1 MSFYKVD
8 QQKPSPVGQCH
19 QLKELASTYD
29 VIASQCS
36 HWRGNPFP
44 IQRPDFAPVTK
55 EKTDCHVAALLAMTV
70 VDGTPVLKL
79 MTLPLREG
87 HFTQIREEGRTLEEY
102 LRTLSVD
109 PAALTSQ
116 YVDLLRYVV
125 PALTF
130 LLLLRCVWPLLTF
143 RREPEI
149 WAWLNLTDGTQ
160 IPITHWENVIGR
172 SKSCDVT
179 IDFSTISRNHAVLT
193 RYDDGSWTLLDIGSK
208 TGTFVNDRPIQI
220 CALKPRDRISIG
232 GVEMQLQ
239 PITQR
244 QELRQAEL
252 RTKAASGWDS
262 VTNLMLLTILQCLM
276 TLGFLLKGESAD
288 FPNILRG
295 FGGILVSQWVLYIFY
310 CLIHRKSF
318 EVETIAFFLC
328 TMGMAAIATVKPGEA
343 VKQLYAMILGIV
355 TFLFLGWS
363 LRDLERAKVV
373 RYLAV
378 AAGVG
383 FLVITLLFGTEYYG
397 AKNWLIIGGM
407 SLQPSELSKV
417 CFVFAG
423 ASTMDRIMSRR
434 NLILFIAYSV
444 LICGLLALMNDFG
457 TALIFFCAFLLI
469 AYLRSGSMGTVALA
483 ITALGFA
490 GVLALKIAPHALNR
504 FSTWRHVWSD
514 PLGGGYQQTRALM
527 CIASGGL
534 FGLGPEG
541 GLLQYVF
548 AADSDIAFATISEE
562 WGLLVALMMV
572 LSVAA
577 LGFFAMRTT
586 RVARSS
592 FYSIGGCTAAGVLI
606 IQTILNCLGTVDILP
621 FTGVTFPF
629 LSNGG
634 TSMIGAWGLL
644 AFVKAADTRQNASFA
659 IRLQKAERGSKV

>member
-1 MSFYKVD
+1 MTLQTIWDALVQFFAGLGQLLAPVVSWLETGLAGVPAAFAQMDGAYESFYLSMVRYAC
-8 QQKPSPVGQCH
+8 PI
-19 QLKELASTYD
+19 LA
-29 VIASQCS
+29 A
-36 HWRGNPFP
+36 
-44 IQRPDFAPVTK
+44 
-55 EKTDCHVAALLAMTV
+55 
-70 VDGTPVLKL
+70 
-79 MTLPLREG
+79 
-87 HFTQIREEGRTLEEY
+87 
-102 LRTLSVD
+102 
-109 PAALTSQ
+109 
-116 YVDLLRYVV
+116 
-125 PALTF
+125 
-130 LLLLRCVWPLLTF
+130 LLLLRCAMPLMTF

-149 WAWLNLTDGTQ
+149 WAWLNFADGTQ

-179 IDFSTISRNHAVLT
+179 IDFSTVSRNHAVLT

-208 TGTFVNDRPIQI
+208 SGTFVNDRPIQI

-239 PITQR
+239 PITAR
-244 QELRQAEL
+244 QELRQAQL

-276 TLGFLLKGESAD
+276 TLGFLLRGEQVD

-295 FGGILVSQWVLYIFY
+295 FGGIVLSQWVLYIFY

-423 ASTMDRIMSRR
+423 ASTMDRIMSKR

-469 AYLRSGSMGTVALA
+469 AYLRSGSVGTVALA

-490 GVLALKIAPHALNR
+490 GVLALKIAPHALHR
-504 FSTWRHVWSD
+504 FATWRHVWSD

-577 LGFFAMRTT
+577 LGYFAIRTT

-592 FYSIGGCTAAGVLI
+592 FYSIGGCTAAGVLV